1 MYKWTEN
8 GLKWPPDR
16 KSLPSNALILSSIC
30 RCFSVHNCIHLK
42 CMVFLFPCRSTSE
55 MHRFVWQLL
64 QVIASEERLDLRRY
78 LKRAMEFWSRQGKL
92 TSALV
97 EAVCSHTT
105 SKEHLQVQSLQQ
117 FYTTTYTKSFLKVRS
132 CLFGLKNITFFNFL
146 KLCVTM

>member
-1 MYKWTEN
+1 
-8 GLKWPPDR
+8 
-16 KSLPSNALILSSIC
+16 
-30 RCFSVHNCIHLK
+30 
-42 CMVFLFPCRSTSE
+42 

-78 LKRAMEFWSRQGKL
+78 LKRAMEFWSHQGKL

-117 FYTTTYTKSFLKVRS
+117 FYTTAYTKPFQKLEAVY
-132 CLFGLKNITFFNFL
+132 LPL
-146 KLCVTM
+146 KLRTSTRVHLVTLTLLTR